1 MGTHK
6 VEEDSPRSRK
16 IYAYD
21 LVGAKIGRKVTPV
34 VTKRVLSAG
43 SRGLSERMLP
53 GPSAFFLSLSEFAK
67 YLLLMYEDRETDK
80 EWIIGRSTCIRVQP
94 KSILFLI

>member
-1 MGTHK
+1 M
-6 VEEDSPRSRK
+6 
-16 IYAYD
+16 I
-21 LVGAKIGRKVTPV
+21 PV

-43 SRGLSERMLP
+43 SRGLSERMLL

-80 EWIIGRSTCIRVQP
+80 ERIIGHGTCIRVQP